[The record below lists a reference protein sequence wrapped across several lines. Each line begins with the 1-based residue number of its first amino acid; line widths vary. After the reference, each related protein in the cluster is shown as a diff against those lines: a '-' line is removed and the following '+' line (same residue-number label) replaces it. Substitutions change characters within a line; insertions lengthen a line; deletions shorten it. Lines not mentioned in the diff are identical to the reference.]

1 MKATGATL
9 ADRLKS
15 RRKELGLSQNA
26 LANSCGVSQPTIA
39 NWERGGHVPR
49 QAALASI
56 AMGLDVDPIW
66 LLSGVLPLDKSPA
79 HRHLSKPIR
88 HIPIYDWPD
97 HIDDLNTARPQ
108 DYITISAL
116 GEDLLALAAPN
127 GSEILSGTILIFDMS
142 EAVPRRNGRYLV
154 DTGENAEIINIVMAA
169 NDTEVTLE
177 TSHPI
182 GLDLDRML

>member
-1 MKATGATL
+1 MKATGKTL

-39 NWERGGHVPR
+39 NWERGGHIPR

-79 HRHLSKPIR
+79 HQHLSKPIR
-88 HIPIYDWPD
+88 HIPIFDWPA
-97 HIDDLNTARPQ
+97 HIDDLNTARAQ
-108 DYITISAL
+108 DYITISA
-116 GEDLLALAAPN
+116 
-127 GSEILSGTILIFDMS
+127 LSGTILIFDMS
-142 EAVPRRNGRYLV
+142 DAVPRANGRYLM
-154 DTGENAEIINIVMAA
+154 DTGENAEIINVVMAA
-169 NDTEVTLE
+169 NDSKAAL
-177 TSHPI
+177 
-182 GLDLDRML
+182 GLTYGCL